1 MSWKNLSLGKKFLL
15 QQIVVFI
22 AIMIPFMLFIDSMM
36 TSHTNKQ
43 LELRLSQID
52 RVVNENFHLFANQIL
67 EEAKKSFNLLETIL
81 QRYKGEKVA
90 NSYVRQ
96 NYVTIEGKSIPNLYY
111 NGSDLSRAIDI
122 VDYFTNLTSNVAT
135 IFVKDDEGDFTRLAT
150 SLRDLEG
157 NRVLGTQLG
166 KSHPA
171 FEKLNQKQTFIGRIK
186 LFGKNYMS
194 IYSPIIDST
203 DSVIGALF
211 IAHDLTGVYKGIQ
224 ETLSEISIGEHGKI
238 IMIDPIYDEFVLG
251 APSQAKPSSL
261 EKFKNLPKGGFI
273 NYTYNDKDYQTYSGF
288 NSNFEIYILTE
299 ALLEDFKE
307 ANHTIERII
316 LIGILV
322 MLVVIL
328 VISLVA
334 IRYGILN
341 RLQVLTKTILNFLDY
356 INHENDQMPP
366 LCKSKNGDEIG
377 QIANKLDKSMQR
389 IEKGIQQDNEAIEDS
404 VLVAES
410 IKKGYLNHKITKE
423 PYDPSLVVLK
433 NVINDALTQIATMV
447 GSGIELLKTYAQE
460 DFRKK
465 CEVENIEGDIL
476 SLYESINLL
485 QKNSVSTI
493 EKRMQTAQSLAG
505 ISSNITKSVD
515 ELQHGAT
522 GQATSINQTAASI
535 EQINATIQNVSDKT
549 AEVTKQAEDIKSIVS
564 VIKDIADQTNLLALN
579 AAIEAARAGEHGRGF
594 AVVADEVRKL
604 AERTTK
610 SLSEIEANTNIL
622 VQSIND
628 VSSSIKEQVA
638 DISHI
643 NDAISELEQ
652 VTESNVHIANH
663 SQEISQ
669 TLSSLS
675 SAINEDIKK
684 KKY

>member
-15 QQIVVFI
+15 QQIAVFI
-22 AIMIPFMLFIDSMM
+22 TILIPFMVFIDSIM

-43 LELRLSQID
+43 LELRLSQIEHI
-52 RVVNENFHLFANQIL
+52 VNENFQFFTNQML
-67 EEAKKSFNLLETIL
+67 EEANKSFNLLETIL
-81 QRYKGEKVA
+81 RRYKGERIA

-96 NYVTIEGKSIPNLYY
+96 DSVVIAGKSVPNLYY
-111 NGSDLSRAIDI
+111 NGNDLSQATDI
-122 VDYFTNLTSNVAT
+122 TDYFTNLTSNVAT
-135 IFVKDDEGDFTRLAT
+135 IFVKDNEGDFTRLAT

-171 FEKLNQKQTFIGRIK
+171 FEKLNQKQTFVGRIK

-194 IYSPIIDST
+194 IYAPIVDEK

-211 IAHDLTGVYKGIQ
+211 VAHDLTDVYKGIQ
-224 ETLSEISIGEHGKI
+224 ETLSKIVIGEHGKI
-238 IMIDPIYDEFVLG
+238 IMIDPKYDEFILG
-251 APSQAKPSSL
+251 APSQVKPSTL
-261 EKFKNLPKGGFI
+261 ERFKDLPKGGFI
-273 NYTYNDKDYQTYSGF
+273 DYTHNNEEWRTYSGY
-288 NSNFEIYILTE
+288 NPNFEIYILTE
-299 ALLEDFKE
+299 TLLKDFKQ
-307 ANHTIERII
+307 ANHFIERII
-316 LIGILV
+316 LIGVLS
-322 MLVVIL
+322 MLVIIL
-328 VISLVA
+328 VISLIA

-341 RLQVLTKTILNFLDY
+341 RLQMLTQTILNFLDY

-366 LCKSKNGDEIG
+366 LCNSKNRDEIG

-389 IEKGIQQDNEAIEDS
+389 IETGIKQDNEAIEDS
-404 VLVAES
+404 ILVAES
-410 IKKGYLNHKITKE
+410 IKRGYLNHKITKE

-433 NVINDALTQIATMV
+433 NVINDALTQIAAMV

-460 DFRKK
+460 DFREK
-465 CEVENIEGDIL
+465 CEIANIEGDIL

-485 QKNSVSTI
+485 RKNSVSTI
-493 EKRMQTAQSLAG
+493 QKRIKTAQSLVG
-505 ISSNITKSVD
+505 ISNDITQSVD
-515 ELQHGAT
+515 ELQQGAT
-522 GQATSINQTAASI
+522 GQATSINQTASSI

-549 AEVTKQAEDIKSIVS
+549 AEVTRQAEDIKNIVG

-610 SLSEIEANTNIL
+610 SLSEIDANTNIL
-622 VQSIND
+622 AQSISD
-628 VSSSIKEQVA
+628 VSSSIKEQAA
-638 DISHI
+638 DILHI
-643 NDAISELEQ
+643 NEAISELEH
-652 VTESNVHIANH
+652 VTKSNVHIANH

-675 SAINEDIKK
+675 SAIVEDIKN